1 MEERLMVF
9 VAEIDAQWREILKL
23 YAWTERKVDSLR
35 SDMGNEDLVNS
46 LGYKLHNLYSAYEDL
61 FKLIADFFENQI
73 EDLTRYHTG
82 LLKRMMIEIE
92 GVRPNILS
100 EESFKILDELRGFRH
115 VFRHAYSYDLDPE
128 RIVKLTEKS
137 INLKVT
143 FSRDF
148 EAFKFKVRED

>member
-61 FKLIADFFENQI
+61 FK
-73 EDLTRYHTG
+73 
-82 LLKRMMIEIE
+82 
-92 GVRPNILS
+92 
-100 EESFKILDELRGFRH
+100 
-115 VFRHAYSYDLDPE
+115 
-128 RIVKLTEKS
+128 
-137 INLKVT
+137 
-143 FSRDF
+143 
-148 EAFKFKVRED
+148 FKVRED